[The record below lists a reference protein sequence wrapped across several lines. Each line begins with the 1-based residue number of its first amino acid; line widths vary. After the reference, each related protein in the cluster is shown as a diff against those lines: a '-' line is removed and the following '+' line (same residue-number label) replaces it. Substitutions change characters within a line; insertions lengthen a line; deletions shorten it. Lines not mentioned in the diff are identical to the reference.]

1 LFIVTG
7 SSVGLGRAV
16 TEYALSQG
24 DIVVTT
30 LRKPEVLADL
40 ASKYDSSQL
49 VLKLDV
55 SKTEDIKAV
64 FAKSKETYGRL
75 DIVHNNPGYGVFVEA
90 ESLPDDASRQMFD
103 VNFWGLV
110 NISKET
116 IRFFREVNKPGVGG
130 RLLNSSSIVGISG
143 IPSLSIYS
151 AGAHTWR
158 GFSDALS
165 KELKPEWNIK
175 AFLTLG
181 SFKTNGLQNLI
192 KFPFLPAY

>member
-24 DIVVTT
+24 DIVVAT

-40 ASKYDSSQL
+40 ASRYVSSQLL

-64 FAKSKETYGRL
+64 FAKIKETYGRL
-75 DIVHNNPGYGVFVEA
+75 DIVHNNAAYGVFAEA

-110 NISKET
+110 NISKEA

-130 RLLNSSSIVGISG
+130 RLLNSSSKAGISG
-143 IPSLSIYS
+143 IPSFSIYS
-151 AGAHTWR
+151 ASKYAIE
-158 GFSDALS
+158 GFSAALS

-175 AFLTLG
+175 AYTY
-181 SFKTNGLQNLI
+181 SI
-192 KFPFLPAY
+192 